1 MIIMCWQEITVLS
14 IMRNMIP
21 FPKICDMYLSYITLM
36 SIERKVWS
44 VYKKCGLVAVMGGQ
58 VVLIIYFSIF
68 YIF

>member
-1 MIIMCWQEITVLS
+1 
-14 IMRNMIP
+14 MRNMIP

-58 VVLIIYFSIF
+58 VVLIIYFGIF